1 MREIVIDTETTGLN
15 PFEGDKIVEIG
26 CVEMIN
32 HVPTNKVFHK
42 YINPQRD
49 IPEEVIKI
57 HGITEEFLKDK
68 PTFAEIADEFLDF
81 ISSDNLVIH
90 NAAFDMSFINS
101 ELVAINKK
109 PIDMQRVIDSLAIAR
124 HKFPGDKAS
133 LDSLCKKFG
142 IDNSHRTK
150 HGALLDAELLSEV
163 YLELVGGREPSLVM
177 SSFKKQNIEKNKT
190 LEKNY
195 KERYFKA
202 SEEELEKH
210 RNFLNKLKN
219 PVWNKLSET

>member
-177 SSFKKQNIEKNKT
+177 SSFKKQNLEKNKT

>member
-26 CVEMIN
+26 CVEIIN

-109 PIDMQRVIDSLAIAR
+109 PIDMHRVIDSLAIAR

-177 SSFKKQNIEKNKT
+177 SSFKKQNLEKNKT

>member
-1 MREIVIDTETTGLN
+1 
-15 PFEGDKIVEIG
+15 
-26 CVEMIN
+26 
-32 HVPTNKVFHK
+32 
-42 YINPQRD
+42 
-49 IPEEVIKI
+49 
-57 HGITEEFLKDK
+57 
-68 PTFAEIADEFLDF
+68 
-81 ISSDNLVIH
+81 
-90 NAAFDMSFINS
+90 
-101 ELVAINKK
+101 
-109 PIDMQRVIDSLAIAR
+109 MQRVIDSLAIAR

-177 SSFKKQNIEKNKT
+177 SSFKKQNLEKNKT

>member
-109 PIDMQRVIDSLAIAR
+109 PIDMHRVIDSLAIAR

-177 SSFKKQNIEKNKT
+177 SSFKKQNLEKNKT

>member
-101 ELVAINKK
+101 ELVAINKN
-109 PIDMQRVIDSLAIAR
+109 PIDMHRVIDSLAIAR

-177 SSFKKQNIEKNKT
+177 SSFKKQNLEKNKT